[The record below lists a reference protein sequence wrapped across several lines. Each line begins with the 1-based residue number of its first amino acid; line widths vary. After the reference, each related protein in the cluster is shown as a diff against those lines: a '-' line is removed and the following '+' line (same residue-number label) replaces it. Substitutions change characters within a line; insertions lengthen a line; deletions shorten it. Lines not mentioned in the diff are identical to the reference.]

1 MEYKAI
7 LIDTQT
13 IDNYRWRFDEGML
26 AKLQQFKDTDVHV
39 LIPDVIKN
47 EVTSHL
53 SKKIN
58 AVQTDLEKAIKSSEE
73 EYLIGKGESEKLK
86 KDHINLE
93 NSDLLAQERVE
104 SFIDDCGA
112 TEFECGEY
120 VGLSEVFKAYFDLT
134 PPFKNKET
142 RKREFPDASILFA
155 TEEYARQKGL
165 YVIAVSRDEGW
176 IDYCAT
182 SERIKIFKDLGE
194 ALSQFQP
201 KTAPY
206 AFALKLVEG
215 IRDNSAARF
224 MNALEQQV
232 ISKYDYVDVQARA
245 DSYLSHEI
253 DDLSCYVSSV
263 EFDDEINVIEI
274 GEGWATFDMK
284 VNVKF
289 EAQCNISFSHF
300 DSIDRDSVYIGS
312 TEAQAEKE
320 IETGLIV
327 TLIGDFFEDYDE
339 IDVDEI
345 LLESVI
351 KTINFGEVEPDF
363 GPYEE

>member
-26 AKLQQFKDTDVHV
+26 AKLHQFKDTDVRV
-39 LIPDVIKN
+39 LIPDIIKN

-53 SKKIN
+53 AKKIN
-58 AVQTDLEKAIKSSEE
+58 TVQIEFEKAIKTSEE
-73 EYLIGKGESEKLK
+73 EFLIAKVECEKFRK
-86 KDHINLE
+86 EYIDIVD
-93 NSDLLAQERVE
+93 SSVLAQERIE
-104 SFIDDCGA
+104 SFIESCGA

-120 VGLSEVFKAYFDLT
+120 IGLSEVFKAYFELT

-155 TEEYARQKGL
+155 TEEYASDEDL

-176 IDYCAT
+176 VDYC
-182 SERIKIFKDLGE
+182 SKSKRIKSVKDLGE
-194 ALSQFQP
+194 AISLFQP
-201 KTAPY
+201 KTAPH
-206 AFALKLVEG
+206 AFALKLIEG
-215 IRDNSAARF
+215 IRDNTAAEF
-224 MNALEQQV
+224 INDLEQQV
-232 ISKYDYVDVQARA
+232 ISKYDFVDVQARA

-253 DDLSCYVSSV
+253 DDLSCFVSSV
-263 EFDDEINVIEI
+263 EFDDEVNVIEV
-274 GEGWATFDMK
+274 GDGWATFDMK

-289 EAQCNISFSHF
+289 EAQCSVSFSHY

-312 TEAQAEKE
+312 TEAQAEKY

-327 TLIGDFFEDYDE
+327 TLVGDFFKGYDE

-345 LLESVI
+345 ALESVI
-351 KTINFGEVEPDF
+351 KSIYFGEVEPDF
-363 GPYEE
+363 GPYDE